1 MNRETTHHT
10 LVSQSTRRTSRRAAL
25 RDIAL
30 HSGLVSLGVL
40 ASGMAAEAAPSAD
53 CRFYCKKK
61 DRRKARRRCYDRC
74 DRAMERCR
82 ANPECVAEQICGNV
96 RCMMICQSDSDCQS
110 GSHCQNGACVS
121 I

>member
-1 MNRETTHHT
+1 MNRETTNCTTAKHLT
-10 LVSQSTRRTSRRAAL
+10 SLTSRRKAL

-30 HSGLVSLGVL
+30 HSGLVTLGVF
-40 ASGMAAEAAPSAD
+40 ASGMSAGAVPGPD

-96 RCMMICQSDSDCQS
+96 RCMMNCQSDSDCQS